1 MNRVPVDD
9 EARRELERRALG
21 NVARLAAKLGY
32 HDVLERR
39 SEKTI
44 AIVLALLVLV
54 LVAYLG
60 FSAWRSA
67 GREQQ
72 ALERQRCEVATFVE
86 IFPGWQERIRV
97 RTPGV
102 SRQRRDELARMYA
115 TDDARYACSQAKP
128 KP

>member
-1 MNRVPVDD
+1 VSRVPADD
-9 EARRELERRALG
+9 EAQRELERRALG

-44 AIVLALLVLV
+44 AIVLGLLVMA
-54 LVAYLG
+54 LVASLA

-86 IFPGWQERIRV
+86 IFPGWQQRIRE
-97 RTPGV
+97 RTPDV
-102 SRQRRDELARMYA
+102 SRQRQDELARMYA
-115 TDDARYACSQAKP
+115 TDDAKYACSQAKP
-128 KP
+128 DR